1 MIDFTIAGQCY
12 SLKNTRDI
20 FPIPGPGP
28 KCPHCKRAVRIITVP
43 NGKAKDFEKAF
54 RDQIPR
60 AAQQHIEQAVRAD
73 IEIFY
78 PSNLQ
83 DLDEALVFDLM
94 QKFRVIENDRQVV
107 QKWVQKRIDKENP
120 RVNVKVTPVL
130 WDRTG
135 RQSSL
140 LGDECE
146 APEIREVV

>member
-1 MIDFTIAGQCY
+1 MIEFEIHGQAY

-28 KCPHCKRAVRIITVP
+28 KCPHCKRPMRIITVP

-54 RDQIPR
+54 RAQIPPE
-60 AAQQHIEQAVRAD
+60 AQQHLEQPVRVD

-83 DLDEALVFDLM
+83 DLDEALVLDLL

-107 QKWVQKRIDKENP
+107 AKYIEKRIDKNNP
-120 RVNVKVTPVL
+120 RVLVKVTPVH

-135 RQSSL
+135 NQSSL
-140 LGDECE
+140 LGDESA
-146 APEIREVV
+146 APPIEEPV